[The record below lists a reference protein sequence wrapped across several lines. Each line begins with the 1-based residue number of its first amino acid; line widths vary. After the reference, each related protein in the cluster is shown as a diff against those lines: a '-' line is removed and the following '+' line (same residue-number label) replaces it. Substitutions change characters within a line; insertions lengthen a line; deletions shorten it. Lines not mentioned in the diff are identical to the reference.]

1 MVSTYVTVS
10 GCIPQPTAIDY
21 KQISSST
28 PPLQK
33 RTQFKNL
40 PNVPKGSMLLVVCLL
55 SNTKN
60 RMFYK
65 PNNRILGKFTKN
77 GRHDRMSRYQ
87 EDSLLQYFVCA
98 IYSGHVIV
106 LTKFSYKMLQAKWIE
121 ASNVIS
127 NKPSNRVQIFILI
140 LF

>member
-1 MVSTYVTVS
+1 
-10 GCIPQPTAIDY
+10 
-21 KQISSST
+21 
-28 PPLQK
+28 
-33 RTQFKNL
+33 
-40 PNVPKGSMLLVVCLL
+40 MLLVVCLL

-60 RMFYK
+60 RIFYK

-77 GRHDRMSRYQ
+77 GRHDRRSRYP

-98 IYSGHVIV
+98 IYSGQVIV
-106 LTKFSYKMLQAKWIE
+106 LTKFSYKMLPAKWIE
-121 ASNVIS
+121 VSNVIS